1 MTMPPRQ
8 DARRSSPST
17 QRNREPIAQVLQG
30 YLNAGS
36 HVLEIA
42 AGTGE
47 HAVYLSKKLAAA
59 RWWPSDISADALG
72 SIDAWREET
81 GPAALQPAIL
91 LDVSRPVAD
100 SASDL
105 AAVGARPA
113 EFDAI
118 VCINMIHISPWQ
130 ATQGL
135 MRTAGALL
143 RDGGILYLYGPYK
156 RNGLHT
162 AQSNAGFDADLQSRD
177 PGWGVRDLDD
187 VCTVAIAQNLNLLD
201 VVPMPAN
208 NLSVILQKH
217 VMDDLT
223 TVSRDWHKTHD

>member
-1 MTMPPRQ
+1 MTMPPGQ

-17 QRNREPIAQVLQG
+17 QRNREPIAKVLQG

-36 HVLEIA
+36 QVLEIA

-47 HAVYLSKKLAAA
+47 HAVYLSKELAAA
-59 RWWPSDISADALG
+59 RWWPSDISADALD

-81 GPAALQPAIL
+81 GAAALQPAIL

-100 SASDL
+100 TASALSAMGVIP
-105 AAVGARPA
+105 AA
-113 EFDAI
+113 FDAI

-135 MRTAGALL
+135 MRTASALL

-177 PGWGVRDLDD
+177 PRWGVRDLDD
-187 VCTVAIAQNLNLLD
+187 VCAVAITQNLNLLD
-201 VVPMPAN
+201 VVTMPAN

-217 VMDDLT
+217 GADKLACD
-223 TVSRDWHKTHD
+223 SGDRRKSHD